1 MKKSSMLLLAAGLT
15 TGGAAFAQSNVTI
28 YGIVDT
34 SIHYLNNANAKGNS
48 NVRMDN
54 GAIANSR
61 LGFKGSED
69 LGGGLKAM
77 FQLENGFSSDTGA
90 MLQGGSLFGRQSWVG
105 LQGAYGK
112 VRVGRQ
118 NTPLFDLL
126 ADHFDPLTVG
136 NYASNSW
143 LPAAASLVRSPNM
156 LRYDG
161 EFGPVAASA
170 SWAFG
175 EKAGSIR
182 TGSQFSSALRYTAG
196 PLSLGGGYQQTVDA
210 TNSSFKDTV
219 WNLSASYDFG
229 PAKIFGGWFNIKDRT
244 GTTGAFMAADSD
256 VGASSQWTVASTSAA
271 TLGNQRKD
279 NGFFLGSSYK
289 ATSALTLTGA
299 FYYDRSKNVSYVSTG
314 NVGDGKRY
322 AVVGWAD
329 YALSKRTQ
337 LYTTVDY
344 NKAKDAAV
352 YELTSSPSGKT
363 SVTTVG
369 VGIRHIF

>member
-15 TGGAAFAQSNVTI
+15 TGGAAFAQSSVTI

-34 SIHYLNNANAKGNS
+34 SIHYLNNANANGNS

-105 LQGAYGK
+105 LQGSYGK

-256 VGASSQWTVASTSAA
+256 VGTSSQWTVASKSAA
-271 TLGNQRKD
+271 TPGNQRKD

-314 NVGDGKRY
+314 DVGDGKRY

>member
-15 TGGAAFAQSNVTI
+15 TGGAAFAQSSVTI

-34 SIHYLNNANAKGNS
+34 SIHYLNNANAKGDS
-48 NVRMDN
+48 NVRVDN

-61 LGFKGSED
+61 IGFKGTED

-77 FQLENGFSSDTGA
+77 FQLENGFNGDNGSMSSANTI
-90 MLQGGSLFGRQSWVG
+90 FNRQSWVG
-105 LQGAYGK
+105 LAGSFGK

-118 NTPLFDLL
+118 DTPLFDLL
-126 ADHFDPLTVG
+126 GDYFDPLTVG

-143 LPAAASLVRSPNM
+143 LPAAASLVRNSNM
-156 LRYDG
+156 VRYDG

-175 EKAGSIR
+175 EKAGSVR

-196 PLSLGGGYQQTVDA
+196 PLALGGGYQQTVDA
-210 TNSSFKDTV
+210 TNSSYKDTV

-229 PAKIFGGWFNIKDRT
+229 SAKIFAGWFNIKDRT

-256 VGASSQWTVASTSAA
+256 VSSSSAWTVASTSAA
-271 TLGNQRKD
+271 TAGNERKD

-322 AVVGWAD
+322 AVVGWAE

-352 YELTSSPSGKT
+352 YELTSSATGK
-363 SVTTVG
+363 SSMTTVA

>member
-1 MKKSSMLLLAAGLT
+1 MKKTYLALAIAGLT
-15 TGGAAFAQSNVTI
+15 CTSAFAQSNVTI

-34 SIHYLNNANAKGNS
+34 SIHYLSNANAQGNS
-48 NVRMDN
+48 NVRVDN

-61 LGFKGSED
+61 IGFKGTED

-77 FQLENGFSSDTGA
+77 FQLENGFSSDNGA

-105 LQGAYGK
+105 LQGSLGK
-112 VRVGRQ
+112 IRVGRQ

-143 LPAAASLVRSPNM
+143 LPAAGTLIRTPNM
-156 LRYDG
+156 LRYDND
-161 EFGPVAASA
+161 FGPVSASV

-175 EKAGSIR
+175 EQAGSLR
-182 TGSQFSSALRYTAG
+182 TGSQFSSALRYTVGGFAI
-196 PLSLGGGYQQTVDA
+196 GGGYQQTVSA
-210 TNSSFKDTV
+210 TNSSYKDKV

-229 PAKIFGGWFNIKDRT
+229 PAKVFGGWFNIKDQT
-244 GTTGAFMAADSD
+244 GLTGAYMAADSD
-256 VGASSQWTVASTSAA
+256 ISTGWTTASTVTA
-271 TLGNQRKD
+271 TAGNQRKD

-299 FYYDRSKNVSYVSTG
+299 FYYDKSKNVSYTTLG

-337 LYTTVDY
+337 LYTTIDY
-344 NKAKDAAV
+344 NKARDAAV
-352 YELTSSPSGKT
+352 YEVTNSPSGKN
-363 SVTTVG
+363 SLTTVG

>member
-1 MKKSSMLLLAAGLT
+1 MKKSSLLLLAAGLT
-15 TGGAAFAQSNVTI
+15 SGGAAFAQTNVTI

-34 SIHYLNNANAKGNS
+34 SIHYLSNANANGNGV
-48 NVRMDN
+48 VRLDN

-61 LGFKGSED
+61 IGFKGTED

-77 FQLENGFSSDTGA
+77 FQLENGFSSDNGA

-105 LQGAYGK
+105 LQGGFGK
-112 VRVGRQ
+112 IRMGRQ

-143 LPAAASLVRSPNM
+143 LPAAGTLIRTPNM
-156 LRYDG
+156 VRYDND
-161 EFGPVAASA
+161 FGPVSAAV
-170 SWAFG
+170 SWSFG
-175 EKAGSIR
+175 EKAGSVR
-182 TGSQFSSALRYTAG
+182 TGSQFSSSLRYTAG
-196 PLSLGGGYQQTVDA
+196 AFAVGGGFQQTVSPD
-210 TNSSFKDTV
+210 NSSYKDTV

-229 PAKIFGGWFNIKDRT
+229 STKVFGGWFNIKDET
-244 GTTGAFMAADSD
+244 GTTGAYMAADSD
-256 VGASSQWTVASTSAA
+256 TTGWTTASTVKA
-271 TLGNQRKD
+271 TAGNQRKD

-299 FYYDRSKNVSYVSTG
+299 FYYDKSKNVSYEGLG

-337 LYTTVDY
+337 LYATIDY

-352 YELTSSPSGKT
+352 YELTNSASGKN
-363 SVTTVG
+363 SLTTVG
-369 VGIRHIF
+369 MGIRHIF

>member
-1 MKKSSMLLLAAGLT
+1 MKKSSLLLLAAGLT
-15 TGGAAFAQSNVTI
+15 SGGAAFAQSNVTI

-34 SIHYLNNANAKGNS
+34 SIHYLSNANAQGNS

-61 LGFKGSED
+61 IGFKGTED

-77 FQLENGFSSDTGA
+77 FQLENGFNSDTGA
-90 MLQGGSLFGRQSWVG
+90 MSNSGVLFNRQSWVG
-105 LQGAYGK
+105 LQGGFGK

-118 NTPLFDLL
+118 NTPMFDLL

-143 LPAAASLVRSPNM
+143 LPVAATLARRSNM

-161 EFGPVAASA
+161 DFGPVSA
-170 SWAFG
+170 SVSWGFG
-175 EKAGSIR
+175 ETAGSVR
-182 TGSQFSSALRYTAG
+182 TGSQFGSSLRYTAG
-196 PLSLGGGYQQTVDA
+196 AFAVGGGYQQTVSGTD
-210 TNSSFKDTV
+210 SSLKHTS
-219 WNLSASYDFG
+219 WTLSASYDFG
-229 PAKIFGGWFNIKDRT
+229 VAKVFGGWINIKDNSGIT
-244 GTTGAFMAADSD
+244 GSVMAADSD
-256 VGASSQWTVASTSAA
+256 IGTQWTSAG
-271 TLGNQRKD
+271 TLAAAANNQRKD

-289 ATSALTLTGA
+289 ATNALTLTGA
-299 FYYDRSKNVSYVSTG
+299 FYYDRSKNVAYAAPVG

-322 AVVGWAD
+322 ALVGWAD

-337 LYTTVDY
+337 LYTTIDY

-352 YELTSSPSGKT
+352 YELTNSASGKN
-363 SVTTVG
+363 SLTTVG

>member
-1 MKKSSMLLLAAGLT
+1 MKKTYLALAVATLAGTSINAL
-15 TGGAAFAQSNVTI
+15 AQSNVTI

-34 SIHYLNNANAKGNS
+34 SIHYLSNSNAQGNS
-48 NVRMDN
+48 NIRLDN

-61 LGFKGSED
+61 IGFKGTED

-77 FQLENGFSSDTGA
+77 FQLENGFSSDNGA
-90 MLQGGSLFGRQSWVG
+90 LLQGGALFGRQSWVG
-105 LQGAYGK
+105 LQGGLGK
-112 VRVGRQ
+112 IRVGRQ

-143 LPAAASLVRSPNM
+143 LPAAGTLIRTPNM
-156 LRYDG
+156 VRYDND
-161 EFGPVAASA
+161 FGPVSAAV

-175 EKAGSIR
+175 EQAGSVR
-182 TGSQFSSALRYTAG
+182 AGSQFSSALRYTAG
-196 PLSLGGGYQQTVDA
+196 AFAIGGGFQQTVSA
-210 TNSSFKDTV
+210 TNSSYKHTA

-229 PAKIFGGWFNIKDRT
+229 PAKVFGGWFNIKDRT
-244 GTTGAFMAADSD
+244 GLTGAYMAADSD
-256 VGASSQWTVASTSAA
+256 ISSGAWTTATNVAA
-271 TLGNQRKD
+271 TSGNQRKD

-299 FYYDRSKNVSYVSTG
+299 FYYDKSKNVSYSTLG

-337 LYTTVDY
+337 LYTTIDY
-344 NKAKDAAV
+344 NKARDAAV
-352 YELTSSPSGKT
+352 YELTNSASGKNNM
-363 SVTTVG
+363 TTVG

>member
-77 FQLENGFSSDTGA
+77 FQLENGFSSDNGA

-143 LPAAASLVRSPNM
+143 LPAAASLVRTPNM

-161 EFGPVAASA
+161 QFGPVAASA

-256 VGASSQWTVASTSAA
+256 VGTSSQWTVASTSAA
-271 TLGNQRKD
+271 TPGNQRKD

>member
-1 MKKSSMLLLAAGLT
+1 MKKSSMLLLAAGLS

-34 SIHYLNNANAKGNS
+34 SIHYLNNANAKGDS
-48 NVRMDN
+48 NIRIDN

-61 LGFKGSED
+61 IGFKGTED

-77 FQLENGFSSDTGA
+77 FQLENGFSSDNGA
-90 MLQGGSLFGRQSWVG
+90 MLQGGALFGRQSWVG
-105 LQGAYGK
+105 LQGGFGK

-143 LPAAASLVRSPNM
+143 LPAAGTLIRTPNM
-156 LRYDG
+156 VRYDG
-161 EFGPVAASA
+161 DFGPVSAAA

-175 EKAGSIR
+175 ETAGSVR

-196 PLSLGGGYQQTVDA
+196 AFSVGGGFQQTVSA
-210 TNSSFKDTV
+210 TNSSYKDTV

-229 PAKIFGGWFNIKDRT
+229 PAKIFGGWFNIKDST
-244 GTTGAFMAADSD
+244 GTTGAYMAADGD
-256 VGASSQWTVASTSAA
+256 VGSSSQWTTASTVAA
-271 TLGNQRKD
+271 TTGNERKD
-279 NGFFLGSSYK
+279 NGFFFGSSYK

-299 FYYDRSKNVSYVSTG
+299 FYYDKSKNVSYSGLG

-322 AVVGWAD
+322 ALVGWAD

-352 YELTSSPSGKT
+352 YELTNSASGKN
-363 SVTTVG
+363 SMTTVG